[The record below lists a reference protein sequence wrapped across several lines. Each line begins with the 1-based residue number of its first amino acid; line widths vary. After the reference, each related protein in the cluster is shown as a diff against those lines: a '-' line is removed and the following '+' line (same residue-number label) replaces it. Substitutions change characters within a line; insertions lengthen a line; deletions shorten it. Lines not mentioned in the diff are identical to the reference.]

1 MKISCSATE
10 NEQRYYPD
18 LDGSRY
24 VQDRFATRSSPLLL
38 ALWLA
43 AGFLTWVNISIADEK
58 PTGQSQTA
66 PEGMEFSAGD
76 IAKLQ
81 QEAMNMLKEMQQS
94 GLIPAD
100 VEIPANVPPPGGAEA
115 NLRSASTS
123 SYREKKN
130 APPPEEESPS
140 RTPTAELPQPNAE
153 YSAISYLQSA
163 GPGVMRYRN
172 GLAIQQSPGMIRFQ
186 SAENKQEAVLIF
198 RYDKGIV
205 WAVHP
210 EDRRYPGVKKYQ
222 EFELRDGMGFDS
234 HIDNIMQ
241 AYAAVKN
248 RDEMKNLGKE
258 TVDGYAT
265 SHFQK
270 RDPIPWL
277 PNEFLT
283 TDYWVSDSGVLIK
296 VTVVTPEVSSVMETK
311 AIRFGKQ
318 PAALFVPP
326 SDYEKA
332 GNVIDWAE
340 EARIIKAA
348 GRN

>member
-1 MKISCSATE
+1 MRNLNNSIGSNQCYLPDLAGSSHLGVQSATHS
-10 NEQRYYPD
+10 
-18 LDGSRY
+18 SRW
-24 VQDRFATRSSPLLL
+24 LL

-43 AGFLTWVNISIADEK
+43 AGFLTWVSISIADEK
-58 PTGQSQTA
+58 PVNPSETMPTGT
-66 PEGMEFSAGD
+66 ETSAGN
-76 IAKLQ
+76 ISKMQ
-81 QEAMNMLKEMQQS
+81 QEAMNMLKAMQQS
-94 GLIPAD
+94 GLIPED
-100 VEIPANVPPPGGAEA
+100 VEIPADVLQSGGAEPVS
-115 NLRSASTS
+115 RSASTNS
-123 SYREKKN
+123 SREKKS
-130 APPPEEESPS
+130 APRPEDEEPA
-140 RTPTAELPQPNAE
+140 RTATAELLQPNAE
-153 YSAISYLQSA
+153 YSAISYMGSA
-163 GPGVMRYRN
+163 DPGAMKYSD
-172 GLAIQQSPGMIRFQ
+172 GLSIQQAPGMIRFQ
-186 SAENKQEAVLIF
+186 SAENKQEAILIF

-348 GRN
+348 GAN